1 MSRPIRFTFIL
12 GLAAL
17 ATVFAAVGG
26 WRFARASA
34 PLNGPIIIVSIDSL
48 RADRL
53 PAYGY
58 AGVRTPA
65 LDALAADGVIF
76 ERAYSHSPSTLPSHA
91 AMLTGRLPFETGVR
105 DNVGFTLK
113 TSERSLAQ
121 MLRDRG
127 YATGAVVS
135 AFALRKATGIG
146 SGFDFFDSDLRPD
159 AAGATTVGHLKRDGA
174 ASEAIAER
182 WLTSVGSARAL
193 LFLHLDEPHKP
204 YVLPDRFGEYA
215 EYDGA
220 VAYSDEIVGR
230 LVRYLKSHQMY
241 DRSTIVVLSD
251 HGEGLGD
258 HGEQQHGLFLY
269 DEAIHVPLIVKQEGN
284 AGAGRR
290 VSAVVQHIDL
300 VPTILELVKTSIPG
314 GLRGRSLKPLL
325 DGTGQVPARPVY
337 SESLYARYQFGWS
350 DLVAVTDERYRYVKA
365 PAEELYDLS
374 RDPHERTNLAGDPS
388 AAAQLKTLRASL
400 ERLTAGAKMQP
411 PVESLSAD
419 ERERLQ
425 ALGYFGGRTLTPSSA
440 GTAIADL
447 EDPKDRVETVERYR
461 AAIEVA
467 GARRWR
473 EAIGRLQQI
482 LVDDPEMPGLW
493 SQLAGFALRIDRFDL
508 AADAF
513 KHYAALTPA
522 SPDGYLGAATALLK
536 QRKLDEARAMAT
548 RAADVAA
555 DTDRTSR
562 ASAFEIL
569 ARIAVVRR
577 DAEAAR
583 AEAARSNEED
593 PRSPVSAFI
602 DARLLYEQ
610 GHFADALPLF
620 EQALEQQKKAGGV
633 ALPDLH
639 YYAADT
645 YGRLDR
651 SSEAETEFL
660 AELHDFP
667 YHLRARAG
675 LATLYHAMSRDDE
688 AASAIAEMTDVLPT
702 PESYAAAAR
711 LWSLVGNQLQ
721 AEAIRAEM
729 RERFAE
735 APRRTTAPQD

>member
-1 MSRPIRFTFIL
+1 MSRPIRYTFIL
-12 GLAAL
+12 ALAAL
-17 ATVFAAVGG
+17 ATVFAAVSG

-58 AGVRTPA
+58 TGVRTPA
-65 LDALAADGVIF
+65 LDALAADGVVF
-76 ERAYSHSPSTLPSHA
+76 ERAYAHSPSTLPSHA

-113 TSERSLAQ
+113 TSERPLAQ

-127 YATGAVVS
+127 YATGGVVS

-146 SGFDFFDSDLRPD
+146 NGFDFFDSDLRPD

-182 WLTSVGSARAL
+182 WLTAIGSARAL

-204 YVLPDRFGEYA
+204 YVLPDRFGEYP

-258 HGEQQHGLFLY
+258 HGEQQHGLLLH

-290 VSAVVQHIDL
+290 VAAVVQHIDL

-314 GLRGRSLKPLL
+314 GLHGRSLKPLL

-350 DLVAVTDERYRYVKA
+350 ELVALTDDRYRYVKA
-365 PAEELYDLS
+365 PVEELYDLR
-374 RDPHERTNLAGDPS
+374 RDPGERTNLARDPT
-388 AAAQLKTLRASL
+388 AAAPLQTLRASL
-400 ERLTAGAKMQP
+400 DRLTTGAKTQP
-411 PVESLSAD
+411 PVDSLSAD
-419 ERERLQ
+419 ERDRLQ
-425 ALGYFGGRTLTPSSA
+425 ALGYFGGRTLTASA
-440 GTAIADL
+440 DDTVLA
-447 EDPKDRVETVERYR
+447 DPKDHVETVERYR

-473 EAIGRLQQI
+473 DAIGRLQQI
-482 LVDDPEMPGLW
+482 LADDPAMPALW

-513 KHYAALTPA
+513 KHYAELTPA

-555 DTDRTSR
+555 DTDRKSR
-562 ASAFEIL
+562 GSAYEIL
-569 ARIAVVRR
+569 ARIAVARR
-577 DAEAAR
+577 DAESAR
-583 AEAARSNEED
+583 AEAARANDED
-593 PRSPVSAFI
+593 PRVPVSAFI

-610 GHFADALPLF
+610 GRYADALPLF

-633 ALPDLH
+633 SLPDLH

-651 SSEAETEFL
+651 YSEAEWEFL

-675 LATLYHAMSRDDE
+675 LATLYHTLSRDDE